1 MKPSLAGASGRSH
14 EQPTAPLACLGLQGQ
29 VQASAACGP
38 FSGLDWAGLGWSGWS
53 GQEASLGAWPCL
65 AVSGAALVPVEWG
78 VGSGVSSQSGSH

>member
-1 MKPSLAGASGRSH
+1 MSSPLRPWPAWAFKARPRRRQLVVLSLG
-14 EQPTAPLACLGLQGQ
+14 
-29 VQASAACGP
+29 
-38 FSGLDWAGLGWSGWS
+38 WAGLGWS